1 MREVHRPR
9 LAAWPPNPGS
19 KPRRSPRCNG
29 WPGLRTST
37 GKPAL
42 FLGDERVEF
51 IEFQRLDTWLP
62 LTFLGQRRSGEVG
75 GGGVDPAGDTLR
87 VDAQVSCDAPEVG
100 AVHIEFEGLAT
111 HRKVVAFG
119 FWGGRVGAPA
129 VTTLAAQGAGR
140 VLAGAVLF
148 GRCPASGAT
157 TAKAQALI
165 EGLDIEGLDQAWL
178 IIGRKYLPTQVRHSL
193 PVSCRAL
200 RGPLWGRGS
209 GGFSGT

>member
-1 MREVHRPR
+1 M
-9 LAAWPPNPGS
+9 
-19 KPRRSPRCNG
+19 
-29 WPGLRTST
+29 
-37 GKPAL
+37 
-42 FLGDERVEF
+42 GDERVEF

-165 EGLDIEGLDQAWL
+165 EGLDIEGLNIEGLDQAWL
-178 IIGRKYLPTQVRHSL
+178 IIGRKYLPIQVRHSL
-193 PVSCRAL
+193 DAQHVLTFPTIGLCRHIL
-200 RGPLWGRGS
+200 IVLFGSVILDRRKPPL
-209 GGFSGT
+209 TTA